1 MVKVKKSK
9 TNLGLPKELEEVV
22 LKALKAM
29 SDDMTKDESSKLA
42 KQSISIVLWCD
53 AVQKLAD
60 MKSFHLFTVVV
71 AFGIMVFDMSTED
84 AKELGSAVVD
94 EWGDTFDAGKKAGK
108 DISPSIVIHAI
119 FEQVEEE

>member
-1 MVKVKKSK
+1 MVKIKKSK
-9 TNLGLPKELEEVV
+9 KETGLPKELEGVV

-29 SDDMTKDESSKLA
+29 SDDMTKEESSLVA
-42 KQSISIVLWCD
+42 KQTISTALWCD
-53 AVQKLAD
+53 AVTKLTA

-71 AFGIMVFDMSTED
+71 AFGIMVFDMETDE

-94 EWGDTFDAGKKAGK
+94 EWGATFEAGVKAGK
-108 DISPSIVIHAI
+108 DVSPSIIIHAI

>member
-1 MVKVKKSK
+1 MVKIKKSK
-9 TNLGLPKELEEVV
+9 QNLGLPKELEEVV

-29 SDDMTKDESSKLA
+29 SDDMTEGETSKTA
-42 KQSISIVLWCD
+42 KQAISIALWCD
-53 AVQKLAD
+53 AVQKLVA

-71 AFGIMVFDMSTED
+71 AFGIMVFDMSTDE

-108 DISPSIVIHAI
+108 DISPSIIIHAI